1 MIMTAPSDPVLADLA
16 VTFDDIVMASK
27 RIAPVATR
35 TPILTSDHLN
45 SIAEGQIFIKPENL
59 QRTGSFKF
67 RGAYNRLSQ
76 IPPEKRLNGV
86 VAWSSGNHAQGV
98 AAAAQLLAM
107 PATIVMPQDAPA
119 IKIEKTK
126 RYGAQ
131 IVFYDRYRESRE
143 EIGRRL
149 AQEQHAV
156 LVPSYDDADIIA
168 GQGTCGLEF
177 IEQLNEMGTALDDLL
192 VCCGGGGLIG
202 GTSLAFQH
210 LSPSTRVFSVEPDQF
225 DDHLRSL
232 KSGKR
237 ERNREDARSICDALL
252 APEPGGLTFPINRQ
266 TLTAGLSVDDDEV
279 LHAIQFAYSELK
291 IVVEPGGAVALAA
304 LLSGK
309 IPTQNRRTGIVVSGG
324 NIDPDLFA
332 QAVGHTPPK

>member
-1 MIMTAPSDPVLADLA
+1 MTAPSDPVLADLA
-16 VTFDDIVMASK
+16 VTFEDIVMASK
-27 RIAPVATR
+27 RIAPAATK
-35 TPILTSDHLN
+35 TPMLTSDHLN
-45 SIAEGQIFIKPENL
+45 SIAQGQVFIKPENL

-76 IPPEKRLNGV
+76 IPPEKRSNGV
-86 VAWSSGNHAQGV
+86 VAWSSGNHAQGI
-98 AAAAQLLAM
+98 AAAAQLLSI

-119 IKIEKTK
+119 IKIEKTQ

-131 IVFYDRYRESRE
+131 IVFYDRYSESRE
-143 EIGRRL
+143 DIGRQL

-156 LVPSYDDADIIA
+156 LVPSYDDPDIIA

-177 IEQLNEMGTALDDLL
+177 FDQLTKIGVTLDDLL

-202 GTSLAFQH
+202 GASLAFKH

-232 KSGKR
+232 ESGKR
-237 ERNREDARSICDALL
+237 ERNRVDARSICDALL
-252 APEPGGLTFPINRQ
+252 APEPGELTFPINRQ

-279 LHAIQFAYSELK
+279 LQAIQFAYSELK

-304 LLSGK
+304 VLSGK
-309 IPTQNRRTGIVVSGG
+309 IPTKNRRTGIVVSGG

-332 QAVGHTPPK
+332 QTVGLSPQK